1 MCMVLRHVPPL
12 SPEAWE
18 DFMAALKRGPTPEQV
33 RFMEEAERLTGHMI
47 RSNDKYSKGQSA

>member
-1 MCMVLRHVPPL
+1 MVLRHVPPL

-33 RFMEEAERLTGHMI
+33 RLMEEAKRLTGHMI
-47 RSNDKYSKGQSA
+47 RLRDEDPKGQSA

>member
-1 MCMVLRHVPPL
+1 MVLRHIPPL

-33 RFMEEAERLTGHMI
+33 KFMEEAERLTGHMI
-47 RSNDKYSKGQSA
+47 RSNHEDPKEQSA

>member
-1 MCMVLRHVPPL
+1 MVLRHVPPL

-33 RFMEEAERLTGHMI
+33 KFREAAERLTGHMI
-47 RSNDKYSKGQSA
+47 RSNDEDSKGQSA